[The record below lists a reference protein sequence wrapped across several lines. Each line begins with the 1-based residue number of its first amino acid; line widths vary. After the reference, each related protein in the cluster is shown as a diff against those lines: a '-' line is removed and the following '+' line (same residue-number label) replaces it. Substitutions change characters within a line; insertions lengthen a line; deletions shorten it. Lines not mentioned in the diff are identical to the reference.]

1 MDTNALKEQTR
12 NAINLDGLALAEK
25 ITGVSY
31 KGCELTQSLGMSLF
45 FTNNKIKK
53 ENLQKLGDTH
63 FGMTFD
69 DFISLIES
77 KGFIKVYEE
86 EFPNPHSDE
95 KVIMEKLVV
104 YWKDGIL
111 LDATSHWDNLNGG
124 SIHFNWEPKPNL
136 EKYTALNGCSNGPI
150 IIGKT
155 EPKPYFNK
163 FTNETEMRTE
173 NIYSNARDGSYD
185 VREGLFLK
193 ISDLQ
198 EQGKFVSPWIE
209 PPFLYLVNYNENKVE
224 GYDYKK
230 ITYNKILG
238 FPLHVIE
245 AMFGSV
251 DKLHAYY
258 EKEMNS

>member
-1 MDTNALKEQTR
+1 MDKNNLKEDAR
-12 NAINLDGLALAEK
+12 NLLKFDGLAAAEQLS
-25 ITGVSY
+25 GVSY
-31 KGCELTQSLGMSLF
+31 KESLVTQAVGFGLMIANNREKEKVLKEL
-45 FTNNKIKK
+45 N
-53 ENLQKLGDTH
+53 DTH
-63 FGMTFD
+63 FGMTFV

-77 KGFIKVYEE
+77 NGFVKAYEE
-86 EFPNPHSDE
+86 EFPNPHTE
-95 KVIMEKLVV
+95 EEIVMEKLVV

-111 LDATSHWDNLNGG
+111 LEATSHWNSLNGG
-124 SIHFNWEPKPNL
+124 HILFNWEPNPDL

-155 EPKPYFNK
+155 EPKPFYNK
-163 FTNETEMRTE
+163 WTNKWEDRIE

-198 EQGKFVSPWIE
+198 EQGKFLNPWIE
-209 PPFLYLVNYNENKVE
+209 PPFLYFVNYNENKVP

-230 ITYNKILG
+230 ITYKKILG

-245 AMFGSV
+245 GMFGSV
-251 DKLHAYY
+251 EKLHAYY
-258 EKEMNS
+258 DKEINS